1 MRIGFDAKRAFNNQ
15 SGLGNYSRNLLSALY
30 FSYPDFRY
38 ILYTPEINR
47 NLFKLTGKN
56 FELRKPLKA
65 FHRIFPSV
73 WRSFAI
79 SGEFKKDKLDVY
91 HGLSHELPSGIE
103 KSGVKSVVTIHDL
116 IFIRYPVLYSTI
128 DRYIYMKKF
137 RSACRRAD
145 KIIAVSRQ
153 TADDII
159 KYFGTDP
166 ARIEV
171 VYQSCNPGFMVGN
184 IDEKKKISVRN
195 KYRLPEQYILNVG
208 NIEERKNSLTLIK
221 AVHSAK
227 IDIPVVII
235 GRKTKYYQRIRKY
248 IDNNRLKNI
257 HFLDTIGNEELP
269 SIYQM
274 ADIFV
279 YPSLFEGFGIPIIE
293 SLFSGTPVITSKG
306 GCFHEAGGPGSIYID
321 SLDHEE
327 LAVAIEKVLT
337 DSALRKQMIESGY
350 HYSMNFKPE
359 KTAEATMQVY
369 KHLIGQ

>member
-128 DRYIYMKKF
+128 DR
-137 RSACRRAD
+137 
-145 KIIAVSRQ
+145 
-153 TADDII
+153 
-159 KYFGTDP
+159 
-166 ARIEV
+166 
-171 VYQSCNPGFMVGN
+171 
-184 IDEKKKISVRN
+184 
-195 KYRLPEQYILNVG
+195 
-208 NIEERKNSLTLIK
+208 
-221 AVHSAK
+221 
-227 IDIPVVII
+227 
-235 GRKTKYYQRIRKY
+235 
-248 IDNNRLKNI
+248 
-257 HFLDTIGNEELP
+257 
-269 SIYQM
+269 
-274 ADIFV
+274 
-279 YPSLFEGFGIPIIE
+279 
-293 SLFSGTPVITSKG
+293 
-306 GCFHEAGGPGSIYID
+306 
-321 SLDHEE
+321 
-327 LAVAIEKVLT
+327 
-337 DSALRKQMIESGY
+337 
-350 HYSMNFKPE
+350 
-359 KTAEATMQVY
+359 
-369 KHLIGQ
+369 